1 MKTGQQPLLFLN
13 MLLGMMF
20 LGILAEDAFC
30 LLPGRFMLPAAGLLV
45 LAVCVWR
52 KSSKWTGIV
61 FLLLFFVLGAMRF
74 SAAVQPADHEVSGW
88 IGSTVRLSGTLCE
101 APRSRE
107 DAEGRMILRYVV
119 EAEEMSR
126 DGRGPE
132 PVRGRVC
139 VYEQRKKG
147 QEAALRIGDCIQAEG
162 TLKGLHSYG
171 NPGSV
176 DMVRAARASW
186 QGSPLENRASG
197 CRHRRKSCC
206 CAIVKSCVK
215 LIGSL

>member
-20 LGILAEDAFC
+20 LGILAEDALC

-107 DAEGRMILRYVV
+107 DAAKG
-119 EAEEMSR
+119 ASR
-126 DGRGPE
+126 STRCDS
-132 PVRGRVC
+132 
-139 VYEQRKKG
+139 
-147 QEAALRIGDCIQAEG
+147 
-162 TLKGLHSYG
+162 SYG
-171 NPGSV
+171 S
-176 DMVRAARASW
+176 
-186 QGSPLENRASG
+186 Q
-197 CRHRRKSCC
+197 HRISR
-206 CAIVKSCVK
+206 
-215 LIGSL
+215 